1 VILGTIKTRRRT
13 NTSFL
18 IECPMGI
25 MKLLQS
31 EIHGKP
37 FKTFKTATNNEEI
50 KFKRNKFKKNS
61 SVKEH

>member
-1 VILGTIKTRRRT
+1 
-13 NTSFL
+13 
-18 IECPMGI
+18 